1 MLELRFLGQQ
11 RIVVDGVNRTGDVP
25 PRSTGLACWLA
36 CRRGGEQSRAGLAA
50 MLWPE
55 STGEQSLTNLRRE
68 LHLLRRQLPEFAA
81 GLTTSGGLVR
91 WDPGKGT
98 VCDVVSFVT
107 ESDRAGRAAVEARP
121 DPLVSHSV
129 VALRVYGGDLLPA
142 WSDDWVLAERERLH
156 RRCLDLIDLLVPQL
170 RLSDPGRALSY
181 AQRRIE
187 MEPLQEPGYRTV
199 MALQSEVGDRAGALR
214 TFHRC
219 ASLLDRELGVAP
231 DPATVSLYD
240 ALAAT
245 QDPGTLARPGQR
257 GVGRA
262 RIPLV
267 GRADELSGIRRRWEA
282 AKDGTMGVHL
292 ITGDAGVG
300 KTRLMAELASEVG
313 RSGNIVARARC
324 FESGAR
330 LALAPLAEWLGSR
343 HLAAGRSRLEP
354 AWADEVERL
363 VPSGG
368 VSPHGPP
375 QPMTDAWQRHRF
387 LEGLVHAVLAPA
399 RPTLLTLD
407 DIQWCDAETLAW
419 LQLLA
424 RHARASPLMILAC
437 ARDEPFDD
445 NVELVG
451 LLRALERDG
460 QFTRTALPPL
470 APSSAAELA
479 RQVGATVDDE
489 VALYEAT
496 MGFPLF
502 IIEAARASSDG
513 RRPAAN
519 ALVGSA
525 RVQAVLDERLA
536 RLSDDAASVAWLVAV
551 VGRDCTLELL
561 QEASDRPEESVIGG
575 LDELWRRRLVVQHSR
590 GSYDFA
596 HDLLRDAVVRQI
608 PTPRLALLHRR
619 VAQALE
625 LSAGT
630 QPGAFA
636 ASIAHHYEQAGVE
649 HRALPFHIA
658 AAEFAS
664 SRFANDD
671 AIEHYQEAV
680 RLLGA
685 VPAGP
690 DRDRRELAVRHA
702 MSQPINA
709 RRGYASPL
717 LQETMERAVILAD
730 SLDDGHLRASSL
742 VGLFSPYVVQGR
754 LQEAYDV
761 ALRAL
766 DVSGPYPDVIG
777 QAHFSLAGAATM
789 LGRLDEAMRHFDVVP
804 ELTMD
809 HPAALVGTRPE
820 VHSRAWQAHALW
832 LVGRPAEARELVE
845 WAVRRSEEVDHP
857 YSLAVALAYA
867 AMLAQYDQ
875 RREDAGILAAQTL
888 VLCDRFGFAYYGDW
902 STVLAGWAEGGA
914 RGLAAIERGLR
925 GLEAQGAQLR
935 HPYYLT
941 LYADVLLSL
950 GKPARAR
957 AALEAARAD
966 ALRRGD
972 VTWLPEVLRRLADH
986 GTSRERVVLLKAAL
1000 EAAYAQG
1007 SHAHVPAIEKSLS
1020 SLPNPRRIRDNGRT
1034 LAERPAP

>member
-11 RIVVDGVNRTGDVP
+11 RIVVDGLNRTADVP

-36 CRRGGEQSRAGLAA
+36 CRPWGEQPRAGIAA

-55 STGEQSLTNLRRE
+55 STAEQSLTNLRRE
-68 LHLLRRQLPEFAA
+68 LHLLRRQLPEFGA
-81 GLTTSGGLVR
+81 GLTTSGGLIR
-91 WDPGKGT
+91 WDPPKGT
-98 VCDVVSFVT
+98 ACDVVSFVT
-107 ESDRAGRAAVEARP
+107 EGDRADRAAAEERP
-121 DPLVSHSV
+121 NALVSHSV
-129 VALRVYGGDLLPA
+129 VALRAYGGDLLPA

-156 RRCLDLIDLLVPQL
+156 RRCLCLIDMLVREL
-170 RLSDPGRALSY
+170 RPSDPGGALAY

-187 MEPLQEPGYRTV
+187 MEPLEEPGYRIV
-199 MALQSEVGDRAGALR
+199 MELQSEVGDRAGALR

-219 ASLLDRELGVAP
+219 ASVLDRELGVAP

-240 ALAAT
+240 ALAET
-245 QDPGTLARPGQR
+245 QNPGLPARPGQR
-257 GVGRA
+257 GVTRA
-262 RIPLV
+262 RIPFV
-267 GRADELSGIRRRWEA
+267 GRADELNRIRHRWEA
-282 AKDGTMGVHL
+282 AKNGAMGVHL
-292 ITGDAGVG
+292 ITGDAGIG
-300 KTRLMAELASEVG
+300 KTRLMTELASEVG
-313 RSGNIVARARC
+313 RSGDIVARARC

-330 LALAPLAEWLGSR
+330 LALAPLAEWLSSQR
-343 HLAAGRSRLEP
+343 LAAERSRLAP

-363 VPSGG
+363 VPSAGA
-368 VSPHGPP
+368 SKHGPP
-375 QPMTDAWQRHRF
+375 QAMTDAWQRHRF
-387 LEGLVHAVLAPA
+387 FEGLVQAVLAPA

-419 LQLLA
+419 LQLFA
-424 RHARASPLMILAC
+424 RHARGSPLMILAC
-437 ARDEPFDD
+437 ARDEQFDV

-451 LLRALERDG
+451 LLRALERDA
-460 QFTRTALPPL
+460 QLTRTALPPL

-489 VALYEAT
+489 TALVEAT

-502 IIEAARASSDG
+502 IIEAARVSSDG
-513 RRPAAN
+513 RAPGAH

-525 RVQAVLDERLA
+525 RVQAVLEERLA
-536 RLSDDAASVAWLVAV
+536 RLSDEAASVARLVAV

-561 QEASDRPEESVIGG
+561 EEASDRPEESVVGG
-575 LDELWRRRLVVQHSR
+575 LDELWSRRLVVHHSR

-625 LSAGT
+625 LSAGA

-649 HRALPFHIA
+649 HRALPFHLA

-664 SRFANDD
+664 SRFANED

-680 RLLGA
+680 RLLGSA
-685 VPAGP
+685 PQGP

-717 LQETMERAVILAD
+717 LLETMERAVVLAD
-730 SLDDGHLRASSL
+730 NLDDGHLRALSL
-742 VGLFSPYVVQGR
+742 VGLFSPYAVQGR
-754 LQEAYDV
+754 LQEAYEI

-766 DVSGPYPDVIG
+766 DVSGPYPDVLG
-777 QAHFSLAGAATM
+777 QAHFSVAGAATM
-789 LGRLDEAMRHFDVVP
+789 LGRLDEALRHFDVVP
-804 ELTMD
+804 ELTM
-809 HPAALVGTRPE
+809 HQPAALVGTRPE

-845 WAVRRSEEVDHP
+845 WAVRRSQEVDHP

-875 RREDAGILAAQTL
+875 RREDAGSLAAQTL
-888 VLCDRFGFAYYGDW
+888 ELCERFGFAYYGDW
-902 STVLAGWAEGGA
+902 SRVLAGWAEGGV

-935 HPYYLT
+935 HPYYLS
-941 LYADVLLSL
+941 LYADVLLTL
-950 GKPARAR
+950 GETARAR
-957 AALEAARAD
+957 AALEAASDD

-972 VTWLPEVLRRLADH
+972 VTWLPEVLRRLADRS
-986 GTSRERVVLLKAAL
+986 GSRERVVLLKAAL
-1000 EAAYAQG
+1000 DTAYAQG

-1020 SLPNPRRIRDNGRT
+1020 RLPASRRARDDGRT